1 VILDRMLEALYLRAY
16 AKNLARRYRNDPAN
30 AASDAQIQIST
41 MILIAGFALFIMAG
55 SILFPALLGRF
66 FKGGDL
72 MYGTLIGVAIVVVV
86 GVNWRFRG
94 YELTPGLARKYA
106 TVESRRWSLILFWAV
121 MAGFLIVAWMFLG
134 HLAFS
139 FG

>member
-1 VILDRMLEALYLRAY
+1 VILDRLIEGLYLRAY
-16 AKNLARRYRNDPAN
+16 AKNLARSYRNDPAN

-41 MILIAGFALFIMAG
+41 VLLIAGFALFIIVG
-55 SILFPALLGRF
+55 SILFPAYLVRF

-94 YELTPGLARKYA
+94 YELTPELARKYV
-106 TVESRRWSLILFWAV
+106 TVESRRWSRIVFWAV
-121 MAGFLIVAWMFLG
+121 MVGFLIVAWAV
-134 HLAFS
+134 LAHMADS